1 MLWLDPFFLD
11 TRRGEVHNIAN
22 TRGELQQLVR
32 IDEIGLL
39 LADTDACLTRQLSQ
53 LLLRF
58 KALTSTCASNPSKL
72 YIYVRQLNPL
82 SLFL

>member
-11 TRRGEVHNIAN
+11 TRRGEVHDIAN
-22 TRGELQQLVR
+22 TPDELQQLVR
-32 IDEIGLL
+32 IDEIALL
-39 LADTDACLTRQLSQ
+39 LADTDACLARQLSQ

>member
-11 TRRGEVHNIAN
+11 TRRGEVHDIAN
-22 TRGELQQLVR
+22 TPDELQQLVR
-32 IDEIGLL
+32 IDEIALL
-39 LADTDACLTRQLSQ
+39 LADTDACLARQLR